1 MNPDTRT
8 LPPLAAVCASTY
20 DLPTIDGWVAGL
32 AREPNLPGTPDKAPH
47 GRQSLPISLE
57 SLVDEPR

>member
-8 LPPLAAVCASTY
+8 LPPLAAVWASTH

-32 AREPNLPGTPDKAPH
+32 AR
-47 GRQSLPISLE
+47 
-57 SLVDEPR
+57 

>member
-32 AREPNLPGTPDKAPH
+32 AR
-47 GRQSLPISLE
+47 
-57 SLVDEPR
+57 